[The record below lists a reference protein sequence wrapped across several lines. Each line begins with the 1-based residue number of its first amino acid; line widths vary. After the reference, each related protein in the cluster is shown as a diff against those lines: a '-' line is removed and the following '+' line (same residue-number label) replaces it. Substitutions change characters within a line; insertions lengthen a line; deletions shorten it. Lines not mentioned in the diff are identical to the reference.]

1 MAFTTDD
8 LALIKS
14 AIAGGEKTVRYADGR
29 LVTYQDTSEMLL
41 ALDAIQTELNS
52 AGKPKRSR
60 VFRLYQRGN
69 GL

>member
-1 MAFTTDD
+1 
-8 LALIKS
+8 
-14 AIAGGEKTVRYADGR
+14 
-29 LVTYQDTSEMLL
+29 VTYQDTSEMLL
-41 ALDAIQTELNS
+41 ALDVIQNELNS

>member
-41 ALDAIQTELNS
+41 ALDVIQNELNS
-52 AGKPKRSR
+52 DGKPKRSR

>member
-8 LALIKS
+8 LALITS

-29 LVTYQDTSEMLL
+29 LVTYQDTDQMLRARDVIQQEL
-41 ALDAIQTELNS
+41 AAAS
-52 AGKPKRSR
+52 RPARGR